1 MSGTFDDPDSL
12 VLENF
17 SVDFVRHFSLSLN
30 HVTLKRLGVHSTHT
44 AESTFSIVAP
54 ERLANR
60 LPLIRVFL
68 RSTINWLVTRISSTL
83 LV

>member
-54 ERLANR
+54 
-60 LPLIRVFL
+60 
-68 RSTINWLVTRISSTL
+68 
-83 LV
+83 